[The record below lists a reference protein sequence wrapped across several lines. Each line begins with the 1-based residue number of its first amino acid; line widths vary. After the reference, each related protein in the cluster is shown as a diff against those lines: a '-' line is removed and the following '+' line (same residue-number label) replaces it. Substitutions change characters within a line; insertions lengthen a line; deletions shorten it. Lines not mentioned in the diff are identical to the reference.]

1 MHHGAVRIR
10 QVVARVRHPLR
21 RGTAPLRRVALGLR
35 APVPGADGQAG
46 RRLDRGALARD
57 LDRSED
63 DVEEPA
69 LHRRHGHRGARLPAP
84 AVRAHRAAP
93 LPDLRPADRR
103 PVRRADRR
111 SGAGAPRGHALHGR
125 CAARARPQGRAP
137 RHPREPARRGL
148 HARARRRRDV
158 PSGRRAGARQ
168 EVQAR
173 HLGGRRPPRDQGR
186 PAPAPERLDRDGPAH
201 RRRPRRG
208 ARGRRARAHLL
219 GEVRLPRARR
229 VARRAR
235 PADVLVQLAARRL
248 PGLHRPRRHARGRPR
263 AGRARPRALH
273 PRGCLG
279 ALERGRVE
287 LLRAGARGDRRP
299 LGGAARRP
307 VGQALER
314 ASGSVPERHRCRA
327 RVRDV
332 QEPLRAQA
340 LVHDRLRG
348 RRREP
353 PAPLSRDAVAAPEG
367 AHRDVHV
374 DAAVLD
380 LRRRAPAAGG
390 ARRDGRR
397 AQHRLHLAPGGA
409 RGAGLLP
416 RARAHRHRAPDRRAR
431 DPRDPR
437 AADVPRR
444 RRGRLPVAQP
454 RRAHALGR
462 RGPAHPP
469 RHADRRQPRGRPL
482 HPRRALDR
490 PPPARQRAADRD
502 ARAPARHRQH
512 RDRGRARRGD
522 DARGR
527 LGRRHGPGRRHPR
540 RPCRR
545 RGHGRGRREDAR
557 VADRAVPQRPALDSG
572 AGEARRRHGLAQG
585 TAA

>member
-1 MHHGAVRIR
+1 MHHGAVRVR
-10 QVVARVRHPLR
+10 QVVARVRHALR
-21 RGTAPLRRVALGLR
+21 RGPAPLRRVALGLR
-35 APVPGADGQAG
+35 APVPGADGQAR

-57 LDRSED
+57 LDRPED

-69 LHRRHGHRGARLPAP
+69 LDRRHGHRGARLPAP
-84 AVRAHRAAP
+84 AVRAHRAPA

-103 PVRRADRR
+103 AVRRADRR
-111 SGAGAPRGHALHGR
+111 PGARAARGHALHGR
-125 CAARARPQGRAP
+125 RAARARPQGRAS

-158 PSGRRAGARQ
+158 PARRGAGARQ

-173 HLGGRRPPRDQGR
+173 HLGRRRPPRHQGR
-186 PAPAPERLDRDGPAH
+186 PAAAAQRLGRDGAAH

-208 ARGRRARAHLL
+208 ARGRRTRAHLL
-219 GEVRLPRARR
+219 REVRLPRARR

-248 PGLHRPRRHARGRPR
+248 PRLHGPRRHARGRS
-263 AGRARPRALH
+263 RARRARSGALD
-273 PRGCLG
+273 PRGCAG
-279 ALERGRVE
+279 ALERGRLE

-299 LGGAARRP
+299 LGGAARRA
-307 VGQALER
+307 VGRALER
-314 ASGSVPERHRCRA
+314 APGPVPERHRRRA
-327 RVRDV
+327 RLRDV

-340 LVHDRLRG
+340 LVHDGVRG
-348 RRREP
+348 CRRESH
-353 PAPLSRDAVAAPEG
+353 APLPRDAVAAAEG

-390 ARRDGRR
+390 ARGHGRR
-397 AQHRLHLAPGGA
+397 PQHRLHLAPGGA
-409 RGAGLLP
+409 RGARLLP
-416 RARAHRHRAPDRRAR
+416 RARADRHRAPDRRAR

-444 RRGRLPVAQP
+444 RGRRLPVAQP

-469 RHADRRQPRGRPL
+469 RHADRRQSRGRPL

-502 ARAPARHRQH
+502 ARAVARHRQH
-512 RDRGRARRGD
+512 GDRRRARRGD

-540 RPCRR
+540 RPRRR
-545 RGHGRGRREDAR
+545 RGHGRGRRQDAR
-557 VADRAVPQRPALDSG
+557 IADRPVPQRPALDSG
-572 AGEARRRHGLAQG
+572 AGAARRRHRVAQG
-585 TAA
+585 RAA